1 MASVVV
7 AVVEWAVQRDDATR
21 RNNFAIFIAQL
32 SRWLSRLWLS
42 SVWLPSG
49 RLKPPAPCPL
59 SPSLP
64 LALEARQI
72 KPLSAGE
79 FAVRVRYF
87 RCSQAA
93 GCRHGWAA
101 YLAVCLTI
109 CLPLF
114 PSLPS
119 PSLALSVSV
128 CLCLPLHLLSL
139 SKQRARRL
147 CNCLPSGSLSQL
159 ATQSTSHALTHSLTH
174 SSSHS
179 LLFTLSFTHSN
190 WQVMPSQ
197 IAGEQTMKILMNII

>member
-93 GCRHGWAA
+93 GS
-101 YLAVCLTI
+101 LSS
-109 CLPLF
+109 
-114 PSLPS
+114 SLPDYLS
-119 PSLALSVSV
+119 PSLSLSPISLSCPI
-128 CLCLPLHLLSL
+128 CLCLSL
-139 SKQRARRL
+139 SPSALTFIKQTARTQTV
-147 CNCLPSGSLSQL
+147 QL
-159 ATQSTSHALTHSLTH
+159 FAQWVTQSTGHPVNKSCTHSLTH
-174 SSSHS
+174 SLIESFTLIHS
-179 LLFTLSFTHSN
+179 LIHSLQLASHAVAN
-190 WQVMPSQ
+190 CRR
-197 IAGEQTMKILMNII
+197 ANNENINEHNIK